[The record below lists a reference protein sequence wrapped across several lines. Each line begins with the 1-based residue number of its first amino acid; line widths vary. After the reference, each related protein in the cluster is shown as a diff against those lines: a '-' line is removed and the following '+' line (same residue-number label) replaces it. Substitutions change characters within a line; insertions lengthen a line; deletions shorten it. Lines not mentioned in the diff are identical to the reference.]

1 MPKKFGPK
9 PSRKTKAYAKGQARR
24 NARRYAYNRAV
35 KQNTRNMIRPMVEG
49 KTKVAARQHKHCI
62 FNNTTGV
69 AELSQTGQMSIN
81 AAIGNK
87 SLKNT
92 TIIVPSVFSDL
103 LQPGVNN
110 EEIIGRAYNL
120 NYLKLKTELNFSAV
134 KSNLSYL
141 HDNIWCVQG
150 LCKVKLSK
158 ALDQTAIAA
167 LAGADLNATNENVN
181 EAMCN
186 LVSKQLLYE
195 EFDADSLDFPRKRK
209 NVWIM
214 RRFKVKPNLTQR
226 FHDVTTALEA
236 TGETGVSQLPI
247 NYSFNWTYKRKI
259 FTDQLNN
266 AGGATLG
273 RINSQVFIPFVLF
286 FNRNAA
292 LEVGHPTP
300 ELSNSC
306 KMWYTDS

>member
-1 MPKKFGPK
+1 MPKKYGPK
-9 PSRKTKAYAKGQARR
+9 PTAQRKAIARAQAQRNRR
-24 NARRYAYNRAV
+24 RAAYNKAT
-35 KQNTRNMIRPMVEG
+35 KQRTRNMIRPMVEG
-49 KTKVAARQHKHCI
+49 KTKVAPRQHLHCN
-62 FNNTTGV
+62 FNNSTGV
-69 AELSQTGQMSIN
+69 AESSLTGQMSIN
-81 AAIGNK
+81 AAVANK

-92 TIIVPSVFSDL
+92 TIIVPSVFSDML
-103 LQPGVNN
+103 VPGVNN
-110 EEIIGRAYNL
+110 EQVIGRAYNL
-120 NYLKLKTELNFSAV
+120 NYIKLKTELNFSSV

-167 LAGADLNATNENVN
+167 LTANPVSSTNRKIN
-181 EAMCN
+181 EAMCDV
-186 LVSKQLLYE
+186 VSKQLIYE

-214 RRFKVKPNLTQR
+214 KRFRVKPNLTQR

-259 FTDQLNN
+259 FTDSLVSHTS
-266 AGGATLG
+266 GPEYRL
-273 RINSQVFIPFVLF
+273 NSQAYIPFVLF
-286 FNRNAA
+286 YNRNAA
-292 LEVGHPTP
+292 IEQGHPTP